1 VGKVYILVHLMFFHE
16 VRIMKKEKLILRQ
29 NIIKLHNKGKK
40 QEEISYLLD
49 VPQSTVSYW
58 IINYK
63 KENRLID
70 NPRSGRPAQLTKEQK
85 AKLKEQLLDFP
96 PSRYGGKSMGWT
108 TKMAIQHIKETCG
121 VKYGMRQ
128 IQKLFHKF
136 GLNLI
141 TPRSEH
147 TNASYAARTVYRMD
161 FKKNSKTNIWIAPS
175 LISTK

>member
-1 VGKVYILVHLMFFHE
+1 
-16 VRIMKKEKLILRQ
+16 MKKEKLILRQ

-40 QEEISYLLD
+40 QDEISYLLD

-58 IINYK
+58 IINFK
-63 KENRLID
+63 KENRLTD
-70 NPRSGRPAQLTKEQK
+70 NPRSGRPSQLTKEQK
-85 AKLKEQLLDFP
+85 LQLKERLLDFP

-108 TKMAIQHIKETCG
+108 TKMAIQYVKETYK

-128 IQKLFHKF
+128 IQKVFHKF

-147 TNASYAARTVYRMD
+147 SKASFAARTVYRMD
-161 FKKNSKTNIWIAPS
+161 FKKNSKKSIWGVQ
-175 LISTK
+175 

>member
-1 VGKVYILVHLMFFHE
+1 
-16 VRIMKKEKLILRQ
+16 MKKEKLILRQ
-29 NIIKLHNKGKK
+29 NIINLHKKGKK
-40 QEEISYLLD
+40 QMEISYLLD

-63 KENRLID
+63 KENRLTD
-70 NPRSGRPAQLTKEQK
+70 NPRSGRPSQLTKEKKLQ
-85 AKLKEQLLDFP
+85 LKEKLLDFP
-96 PSRYGGKSMGWT
+96 PSRYGGESMGWT
-108 TKMAIQHIKETCG
+108 TKMAVQYIKENYN

-128 IQKLFHKF
+128 IQKLFHQF

-147 TNASYAARTVYRMD
+147 IQASFAARTVYRMD
-161 FKKNSKTNIWIAPS
+161 FKKNSKKNIWIASS

>member
-1 VGKVYILVHLMFFHE
+1 
-16 VRIMKKEKLILRQ
+16 MKKEKLILRQ
-29 NIIKLHNKGKK
+29 NIIKLHGKGKK
-40 QEEISYLLD
+40 QDEISYLLD
-49 VPQSTVSYW
+49 VPQQTVSYW

-70 NPRSGRPAQLTKEQK
+70 NPRSGRPSQLTNEQK
-85 AKLKEQLLDFP
+85 KELRQVLLDFP

-108 TKMAIQHIKETCG
+108 TKMVIQYLKETYR

-147 TNASYAARTVYRMD
+147 TNASYASRTVYHTD
-161 FKKNSKTNIWIAPS
+161 FKKNSKKNIWIAPS